1 MIQMTN
7 TYTKY
12 TLMLFKHRYNK
23 ETVMEIRVL
32 RYFIA
37 VANEENISAASKQ
50 LHLAQPTLSRQ
61 LKDLEME
68 LGATLF
74 ERGNRK
80 ITLTDEGKYLFKK
93 AKEIIELVDKTEAS
107 FKESK
112 ELISGEIYI
121 GGGETEAMN
130 FIAKASKELL
140 EHYPS
145 IRFDLYSGNADDIT
159 SRLDSGLLD
168 FGIVIEPTDKQ
179 KYDYIKLPATDVW
192 GVLMRKDSP
201 LAYKQ
206 FIQPIDL
213 IDKPLLISR
222 QTAVSNEFT
231 GWFGANIEDLNIVAT
246 YNLLYN
252 AARMVEENIGYALC
266 LDKLINTSGDS
277 KLCFKPLNP
286 KLEANLNIIWKK
298 HQVFSNAANKFLAQ
312 LRNNIKIYNS

>member
-1 MIQMTN
+1 
-7 TYTKY
+7 
-12 TLMLFKHRYNK
+12 
-23 ETVMEIRVL
+23 MEIRVL
-32 RYFIA
+32 RYFIT
-37 VANEENISAASKQ
+37 VANEENISAAAKQ
-50 LHLAQPTLSRQ
+50 LHLSQPTLSRQ

-68 LGATLF
+68 LGTALF

-80 ITLTDEGKYLFKK
+80 ITLTDKGRFLLKK
-93 AKEIIELVDKTEAS
+93 AKEIVELVDKTEAN

-112 ELISGEIYI
+112 EMISGEIYI
-121 GGGETEAMN
+121 GGGETEAMH
-130 FIAKASKELL
+130 FIARTSKELL
-140 EHYPS
+140 EHYPN
-145 IRFDLYSGNADDIT
+145 IRFHLYSGNADDIA

-168 FGIVIEPTDKQ
+168 FGVVIEPTDKQ

-201 LAYKQ
+201 LASKQ

-213 IDKPLLISR
+213 MDKPLLISR

-231 GWFGANIEDLNIVAT
+231 GWFAKNIEDFNIVAT
-246 YNLLYN
+246 YNLLFN

-286 KLEANLNIIWKK
+286 KLEANLNIVWKK
-298 HQVFSNAANKFLAQ
+298 HQVFSIAANKFLEQ
-312 LRNNIKIYNS
+312 LRNNIKIHNLKNT

>member
-1 MIQMTN
+1 
-7 TYTKY
+7 
-12 TLMLFKHRYNK
+12 
-23 ETVMEIRVL
+23 MEIRVL

-37 VANEENISAASKQ
+37 VANEENISAAAKQ
-50 LHLAQPTLSRQ
+50 LHLSQPTLSRQ

-68 LGATLF
+68 LGTALF

-80 ITLTDEGKYLFKK
+80 ITLTDEGRFLLKK
-93 AKEIIELVDKTEAS
+93 AKEIVELVDKTEAN

-112 ELISGEIYI
+112 EMISGEIYI
-121 GGGETEAMN
+121 GGGETEAMH
-130 FIAKASKELL
+130 FIARTSKELL
-140 EHYPS
+140 DHYPS
-145 IRFDLYSGNADDIT
+145 IRFHLYSGNADDIA

-168 FGIVIEPTDKQ
+168 FGVVIEPTDKQ
-179 KYDYIKLPATDVW
+179 KYDYIKLPAADVW

-213 IDKPLLISR
+213 MDKPLLISR

-231 GWFGANIEDLNIVAT
+231 GWFGKNIEDFNIVAT
-246 YNLLYN
+246 YNLLFN

-286 KLEANLNIIWKK
+286 KLEANLNIVWKK
-298 HQVFSNAANKFLAQ
+298 HQVFSNAANKFLEQ
-312 LRNNIKIYNS
+312 LRNNIKIHNLKNT